1 MSQSPFCRLF
11 GTNYEHIEHA
21 ITNGEKKRMQ
31 PFILHSWIHLDMCKA
46 TTWVHTRPISHPRF
60 SSSPRSPSSFLSLSK
75 SKLINFRL
83 YSFHFL
89 AIIAICVRFFPL
101 SHSTPHEARTQTH
114 FAEAQILGIF
124 LQRAVP
130 LALNPE
136 ERGRESL
143 ALLFR
148 VRGALCLP
156 LFPFPSI
163 VTLLP

>member
-1 MSQSPFCRLF
+1 MERVQN
-11 GTNYEHIEHA
+11 GVHIPL
-21 ITNGEKKRMQ
+21 IPKT
-31 PFILHSWIHLDMCKA
+31 FIHVSVQK
-46 TTWVHTRPISHPRF
+46 HTRPLFPFPSAFLF
-60 SSSPRSPSSFLSLSK
+60 SVRFLSLSK

-101 SHSTPHEARTQTH
+101 SHSTPRAAQTQTH
-114 FAEAQILGIF
+114 FASAQILGTF

-136 ERGRESL
+136 EKGRESL

-148 VRGALCLP
+148 VRGALCWP

>member
-1 MSQSPFCRLF
+1 MAKRMHSSTHSFIDPSVYMYPCKSFTAHTTDPFCYFPSTFLSPFVR
-11 GTNYEHIEHA
+11 
-21 ITNGEKKRMQ
+21 
-31 PFILHSWIHLDMCKA
+31 
-46 TTWVHTRPISHPRF
+46 
-60 SSSPRSPSSFLSLSK
+60 SFLSLSK

-136 ERGRESL
+136 EKGRESL

-163 VTLLP
+163 VTVLP

>member
-1 MSQSPFCRLF
+1 MLKMQFCTIHPPQNYAEGLLVLHTTLF
-11 GTNYEHIEHA
+11 PLFY
-21 ITNGEKKRMQ
+21 
-31 PFILHSWIHLDMCKA
+31 L
-46 TTWVHTRPISHPRF
+46 RF
-60 SSSPRSPSSFLSLSK
+60 FFLSLSK

-101 SHSTPHEARTQTH
+101 SHSTPRAAQTQTH
-114 FAEAQILGIF
+114 FASAQILGTV

-136 ERGRESL
+136 EKGRESL